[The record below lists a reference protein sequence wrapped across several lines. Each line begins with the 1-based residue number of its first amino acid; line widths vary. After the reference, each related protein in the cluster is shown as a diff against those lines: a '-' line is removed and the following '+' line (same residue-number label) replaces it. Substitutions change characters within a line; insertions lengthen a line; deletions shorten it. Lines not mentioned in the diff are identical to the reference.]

1 MKYNMIWYM
10 IAYANYVQATSI
22 MEQLYYSHCA
32 TDGGTASDV
41 VGAGDNGHVTRDGHA
56 YGALSRGE
64 YDYGSEG
71 RHCCIV

>member
-22 MEQLYYSHCA
+22 MEKLYYSHCA

-41 VGAGDNGHVTRDGHA
+41 VGAGDNRHVTN
-56 YGALSRGE
+56 
-64 YDYGSEG
+64 
-71 RHCCIV
+71 